1 MVLNEPVCAHAGE
14 AIMATLITNN
24 AMAGRF
30 IIGFF
35 SRSVCWKWR
44 VYGRKKGQT
53 LFKGLTHW
61 KN

>member
-1 MVLNEPVCAHAGE
+1 
-14 AIMATLITNN
+14 MATLITNN